1 MALFWVTEGGD
12 WGQRYFIL
20 EWGILLISPFFRS
33 IILPKCFLPLYDE
46 GVCVRVPSVYISV
59 YSCMRRRRRRSQTH
73 WNDAS
78 RQRRCTLAEEA
89 RSPCRQCC
97 RREWFVLPL
106 SSSPLFHGTV
116 HIFTIEF
123 CIASAAAPPSHPR
136 SERVAWRGCGHFYRD
151 DGARIV
157 ALALIIVA
165 TSTSLSSILR
175 LSPSLENGFRTFS
188 LFCSD
193 ADEVV
198 PSAFSEWPLSAAEIA
213 VRST

>member
-1 MALFWVTEGGD
+1 MALFWVTEGGN
-12 WGQRYFIL
+12 WGKRYFIL

-46 GVCVRVPSVYISV
+46 GVCVRVPSVYTTV

-89 RSPCRQCC
+89 RSPCR
-97 RREWFVLPL
+97 RYYFGREWFVLPL

-123 CIASAAAPPSHPR
+123 CIASAAAPPSHLR
-136 SERVAWRGCGHFYRD
+136 SERVACRGCGHFYRD

-165 TSTSLSSILR
+165 TSTSLSSILC
-175 LSPSLENGFRTFS
+175 L
-188 LFCSD
+188 
-193 ADEVV
+193 
-198 PSAFSEWPLSAAEIA
+198 PLSKTDSAHFPFF
-213 VRST
+213 VPTPTK